1 MSTRLKA
8 CEFLVIVKNLLSTW
22 TISDHHCG
30 VRDGK
35 RREWEVCGKMGV
47 GEYYHLSLLANI
59 TPLIIYFPM
68 AGGCF
73 QGCFQ
78 VMDFMTLQ
86 SNMINTPVLMG
97 NDDTFSP
104 EKDFLRSG
112 LMHSFSLVYFLVL
125 QNATMRL
132 EK

>member
-1 MSTRLKA
+1 
-8 CEFLVIVKNLLSTW
+8 
-22 TISDHHCG
+22 
-30 VRDGK
+30 
-35 RREWEVCGKMGV
+35 MGV